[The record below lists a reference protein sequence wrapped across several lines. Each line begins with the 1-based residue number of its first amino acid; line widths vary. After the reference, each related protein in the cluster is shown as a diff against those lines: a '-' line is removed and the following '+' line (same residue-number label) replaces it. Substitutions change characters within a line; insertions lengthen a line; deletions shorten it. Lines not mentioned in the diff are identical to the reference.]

1 MSSRQN
7 LQVTPSN
14 HTSTGKIS
22 YKDGNPLIQFIIGEQ
37 DRMLIGN
44 SVRLVGKFNVFKAD
58 GTLSTTP
65 LRMSEQLGLY
75 SIIDSLTIKSQATH
89 QVIEEIK
96 HFQRFMGSYLPVTS
110 SEQDNAG
117 HLTETA
123 LTSVNYV
130 NQQHTVVGMPTSNA
144 TDTKKGG
151 NSFCINLPCGL
162 FNGQN
167 PIPLMANGA
176 GGLGGLLVEIQLA
189 PDSNVLFDA
198 TGTSTSADVKDAF
211 YELNNLSISAE
222 VMTPDPSTQLPPAS
236 TFEYNSISSYFTT
249 FNSTNAIVN
258 FNLGLSRVLGVFGNI
273 ISADKINNRGENGLA
288 NNFPVNS
295 GIIKVDG
302 VDTAE
307 APAKIQQL
315 FFTRGGERFPLE
327 YNIDTV
333 QKDSSV
339 SANAASDVADTQIVQ
354 NYMNAITQFS
364 KLRRTSTNPLNTKYT
379 AGTPAVVNIKVD
391 GGSSAGIG
399 VAYDVISGQGV
410 DFSSVNWGMNMECL
424 LTTDNP
430 QAFYLFVHSKQT
442 LAFSGD
448 GISVIR

>member
-1 MSSRQN
+1 MSSRSN

-37 DRMLIGN
+37 GRLLSGQ
-44 SVRLVGKFNVFKAD
+44 SVRLVGKFSVFKDDDTIPTAD
-58 GTLSTTP
+58 

-96 HFQRFMGSYLPVTS
+96 HFPRFMASYLPVTS
-110 SEQDNAG
+110 SNQDSAG
-117 HLTETA
+117 HMAQQA
-123 LTSVNYV
+123 LVGPNWA
-130 NQQHTVVGMPTSNA
+130 NQQRSVVECLTINA
-144 TDTKKGG
+144 TDSKKGG
-151 NSFCINLPCGL
+151 NSFAINLPCGL
-162 FNGQN
+162 FSGQN

-176 GGLGGLLVEIQLA
+176 GGVGGLLVEIQLA

-198 TGTSTSADVKDAF
+198 DGSATSADVKDAY
-211 YELNNLSISAE
+211 YELSNLSLSCE
-222 VMTPDPSTQLPPAS
+222 VMEPAAGMPTAS

-258 FNLGLSRVLGVFGNI
+258 FNLGLSRVLGVFGNMI
-273 ISADKINNRGENGLA
+273 AANKINNRGENGLS
-288 NNFPVNS
+288 NNFPVN
-295 GIIKVDG
+295 GQADQKE
-302 VDTAE
+302 AE
-307 APAKIQQL
+307 IFQL

-327 YNIDTV
+327 YNVDTV
-333 QKDSSV
+333 QRDSTN
-339 SANAASDVADTQIVQ
+339 SANALSLVADSEITQQ
-354 NYMNAITQFS
+354 YMNAITQYS
-364 KLRRTSTNPLNTKYT
+364 KLMRTQVSPLNTAYS
-379 AGTPAVVNIKVD
+379 AGTSAAVNFKID
-391 GGSSAGIG
+391 GGSAAGIG
-399 VAYDVISGQGV
+399 VAYDVVSGQGV
-410 DFSSVNWGMNMECL
+410 DFSSVNWGMNLTCD

-448 GISVIR
+448 GISVVR

>member
-37 DRMLIGN
+37 DRMLIGS
-44 SVRLVGKFNVFKAD
+44 SVRLVGNLKVFKSD
-58 GTLSTTP
+58 GTLSTVAI
-65 LRMSEQLGLY
+65 RMSEQLGVW
-75 SIIDSLTIKSQATH
+75 SIIDSLTIKSQATQ
-89 QVIEEIK
+89 QVIEEIR
-96 HFQRFMGSYLPVTS
+96 HYPRMMSSYLPVTS

-117 HLTETA
+117 HIAEA
-123 LTSVNYV
+123 GLTSINYL
-130 NQQHTVVGMPTSNA
+130 NQQHTVVSNPSSNGA
-144 TDTKKGG
+144 QGG

-162 FNGQN
+162 FNGEN

-176 GGLGGLLVEIQLA
+176 GGVGGLLVEIQLA
-189 PDSNVLFDA
+189 PDSNVLFD
-198 TGTSTSADVKDAF
+198 GNGSSTSADIKDAF
-211 YELNNLSISAE
+211 YQLSDVSISAE
-222 VMTPDPSTQLPPAS
+222 VETPDPSITIPSAN

-249 FNSTNAIVN
+249 FNSTNAIIN

-273 ISADKINNRGENGLA
+273 ISADKINNRGQNGLA
-288 NNFPVNS
+288 NNYPVNKANAS
-295 GIIKVDG
+295 AD
-302 VDTAE
+302 E
-307 APAKIQQL
+307 LPARIQQL
-315 FFTRGGERFPLE
+315 FFTKGGERFPLE
-327 YNIDTV
+327 YNIDTL
-333 QKDSSV
+333 QKSNVAVDADNNFPDS
-339 SANAASDVADTQIVQ
+339 QITQ
-354 NYMNAITQFS
+354 NYLNAIKQFS
-364 KLRRTSTNPLNTKYT
+364 KLRRTSISPLNTEYT
-379 AGTPAVVNIKVD
+379 DGRPSVVNIKVD
-391 GGSSAGIG
+391 GGSVAGLG

-410 DFSSVNWGMNMECL
+410 DFSSVNWGMNMECA

>member
-14 HTSTGKIS
+14 HTSTGSIS
-22 YKDGNPLIQFIIGEQ
+22 YKDGNPLIQMIIGEQ
-37 DRMLIGN
+37 DRMLIGS
-44 SVRLVGKFNVFKAD
+44 SVRLVGKFSVFKSD
-58 GTLSTTP
+58 GTLSDGS
-65 LRMSEQLGLY
+65 LRMSEQLGMY

-89 QVIEEIK
+89 QVIEEIR
-96 HFQRFMGSYLPVTS
+96 HFPRFMSSYLPVTS

-117 HLTETA
+117 HLTTTA
-123 LTSVNYV
+123 LTSINYD
-130 NQQHTVVGMPTSNA
+130 NQQHSVVELPTSNN
-144 TDTKKGG
+144 TDSLKSG

-162 FNGQN
+162 FMGRN

-176 GGLGGLLVEIQLA
+176 GGVGGLLVEIQLA
-189 PDSNVLFDA
+189 PDSNVLFDENGS
-198 TGTSTSADVKDAF
+198 TTSDSVKDAF
-211 YELNNLSISAE
+211 YQLDRVSLSCE
-222 VMTPDPSTQLPPAS
+222 VMTPDPTQKIPPAS

-273 ISADKINNRGENGLA
+273 ISANKINNRGENGLA

-295 GIIKVDG
+295 GAG
-302 VDTAE
+302 QSS
-307 APAKIQQL
+307 AKIKQL

-327 YNIDTV
+327 YNIDTL
-333 QKDSSV
+333 QKDTATYNSGNV
-339 SANAASDVADTQIVQ
+339 FADSQITQE
-354 NYMNAITQFS
+354 YMNSVTQFS
-364 KLRRTSTNPLNTKYT
+364 KLRRTSVSPLNTKYT
-379 AGTPAVVNIKVD
+379 AGTPAVVNFKVG
-391 GGSSAGIG
+391 GGSVAGVG

-410 DFSSVNWGMNMECL
+410 DFSSVNWGMNMECD
-424 LTTDNP
+424 LTTDSS
-430 QAFYLFVHSKQT
+430 QAFYLFVHSKNT

>member
-7 LQVTPSN
+7 IQVTPSN

-37 DRMLIGN
+37 SRLLVGG
-44 SVRLVGKFNVFKAD
+44 SVRLVGNFKVFKAD
-58 GTLSTTP
+58 GVLAGTN

-75 SIIDSLTIKSQATH
+75 SLIDSLTIKSQATH
-89 QVIEEIK
+89 QVIEEIR
-96 HFQRFMGSYLPVTS
+96 HYPRMMGSYLPVTS
-110 SEQDNAG
+110 SAQDNAG

-123 LTSVNYV
+123 LTSINYV
-130 NQQHTVVGMPTSNA
+130 NQQHTVVSNPSSLS
-144 TDTKKGG
+144 DNGG

-198 TGTSTSADVKDAF
+198 TGAPTSVDVKDAF
-211 YELNNLSISAE
+211 YQLSNLSIAAE
-222 VMTPDPSTQLPPAS
+222 VITPDPTVQMPASS

-258 FNLGLSRVLGVFGNI
+258 FNLGLSRVLGVFGNM
-273 ISADKINNRGENGLA
+273 ISADKINNRGENGLT
-288 NNFPVNS
+288 NNYPVNAS
-295 GIIKVDG
+295 NADTTKDESAAPIK
-302 VDTAE
+302 
-307 APAKIQQL
+307 QL

-327 YNIDTV
+327 YNIDTN
-333 QKDSSV
+333 QKSNVAIDADS
-339 SANAASDVADTQIVQ
+339 NTADTQIVQ

-364 KLRRTSTNPLNTKYT
+364 KLKRTSVTPLNTKYT
-379 AGTPAVVNIKVD
+379 AGTPAVVNVKVD
-391 GGSSAGIG
+391 GGSVAGVG

-410 DFSSVNWGMNMECL
+410 DFSSVNWGMNMECG

-430 QAFYLFVHSKQT
+430 QAFYLFVHAKNT
-442 LAFSGD
+442 IAFSGD

>member
-22 YKDGNPLIQFIIGEQ
+22 YKDGNPLIQFILGEQ
-37 DRMLIGN
+37 QRMLVGQ

-58 GTLSTTP
+58 GTLSTSA
-65 LRMSEQLGLY
+65 LRMSEQLGIY
-75 SIIDSLTIKSQATH
+75 SIIDSLTIKSQSTH

-96 HFQRFMGSYLPVTS
+96 HFPRFMGSYLPVTS
-110 SEQDNAG
+110 SGQDSAG
-117 HLTETA
+117 HLAETA
-123 LTSVNYV
+123 LVAPNWA
-130 NQQHTVVGMPTSNA
+130 NGQHTVVGMPTSLA

-162 FNGQN
+162 FSGQN

-189 PDSNVLFDA
+189 PDSNVLFDE
-198 TGTSTSADVKDAF
+198 TGSSTSDDVKDAF
-211 YELNNLSISAE
+211 YELSNLSIACE
-222 VMTPDPSTQLPPAS
+222 VMTPDPSVSMPPAS

-288 NNFPVNS
+288 NNFPVNGGADQS
-295 GIIKVDG
+295 PAEIK
-302 VDTAE
+302 
-307 APAKIQQL
+307 QL

-327 YNIDTV
+327 FNIDTV
-333 QKDSSV
+333 QKDSTV
-339 SANAASDVADTQIVQ
+339 TANADSNVADSEITQQ
-354 NYMNAITQFS
+354 YMNAITQFS
-364 KLRRTSTNPLNTKYT
+364 KLRRTQVSPLNTKYT
-379 AGTPAVVNIKVD
+379 SGKPDKVNFKVD
-391 GGSSAGIG
+391 GGSVAGIG
-399 VAYDVISGQGV
+399 IAYDVVSGQGV
-410 DFSSVNWGMNMECL
+410 DFSSVNWGMNMECD
-424 LTTDNP
+424 LTTDNS
-430 QAFYLFVHSKQT
+430 QALYLFVHSKQT

-448 GISVIR
+448 GISVVR

>member
-37 DRMLIGN
+37 SRMLVGQ
-44 SVRLVGKFNVFKAD
+44 SVRLVGKFNVFKSD
-58 GTLSTTP
+58 GTLSTSP
-65 LRMSEQLGLY
+65 LRMSEQLGIY
-75 SIIDSLTIKSQATH
+75 SIIDSLTIKSQSTH

-96 HFQRFMGSYLPVTS
+96 HFPRFMGSYLPVTS
-110 SEQDNAG
+110 SGQDSSG
-117 HLTETA
+117 HLAETA
-123 LTSVNYV
+123 LVAPNWA
-130 NQQHTVVGMPTSNA
+130 NGQHTVVGMPTSLA

-162 FNGQN
+162 FSGQN

-176 GGLGGLLVEIQLA
+176 GGLGGLLVEIQLS
-189 PDSNVLFDA
+189 PDSNVLFDE
-198 TGTSTSADVKDAF
+198 TGSSTSDDVKDAF
-211 YELNNLSISAE
+211 YELSNLSIACE
-222 VMTPDPSTQLPPAS
+222 VMTPDPSVSMPPAS

-288 NNFPVNS
+288 NNFPVNGGADQS
-295 GIIKVDG
+295 PAEIK
-302 VDTAE
+302 
-307 APAKIQQL
+307 QL

-327 YNIDTV
+327 FNIDTV
-333 QKDSSV
+333 QKDSTV
-339 SANAASDVADTQIVQ
+339 PANALSNVADSEITQQ
-354 NYMNAITQFS
+354 YMNAITQFS
-364 KLRRTSTNPLNTKYT
+364 KLRSTQVSPLNTKYT
-379 AGTPAVVNIKVD
+379 SGKPDKVNFKVD
-391 GGSSAGIG
+391 GGSVAGIG
-399 VAYDVISGQGV
+399 IAYDVVSGQGV
-410 DFSSVNWGMNMECL
+410 DFSSVNWGMNMECD
-424 LTTDNP
+424 LTTDNS
-430 QAFYLFVHSKQT
+430 QAFYLYVHSKQT

-448 GISVIR
+448 GISVVR

>member
-37 DRMLIGN
+37 ARMLVGQ

-65 LRMSEQLGLY
+65 LRMSEQLGIY
-75 SIIDSLTIKSQATH
+75 SIIDSLTIKSQSTH

-96 HFQRFMGSYLPVTS
+96 HFPRFMSSYLPVTS
-110 SEQDNAG
+110 SGQDVAG
-117 HLTETA
+117 HLAETA
-123 LTSVNYV
+123 LVAPNWS
-130 NQQHTVVGMPTSNA
+130 NQQHTVVGMPTSLA

-151 NSFCINLPCGL
+151 SSFCINLPCGL
-162 FNGQN
+162 FSGQN

-189 PDSNVLFDA
+189 PDSNVLFDE
-198 TGTSTSADVKDAF
+198 TGSSTSDDVKDAF
-211 YELNNLSISAE
+211 YQLSNLSIACE
-222 VMTPDPSTQLPPAS
+222 VMTLDPSVQMPPAS

-258 FNLGLSRVLGVFGNI
+258 FNLGLSRVLGVFGNM

-295 GIIKVDG
+295 GADQ
-302 VDTAE
+302 
-307 APAKIQQL
+307 APAEIKQL

-333 QKDSSV
+333 QKDSTV
-339 SANAASDVADTQIVQ
+339 SANKDSLVADSEITQQ
-354 NYMNAITQFS
+354 YMNAITQFS
-364 KLRRTSTNPLNTKYT
+364 KLRRTQVSPLNTKYT
-379 AGTPAVVNIKVD
+379 SGKPADVNFKVD
-391 GGSSAGIG
+391 GGSVAGIG
-399 VAYDVISGQGV
+399 IAYDVVSGQGV
-410 DFSSVNWGMNMECL
+410 DFSSVNWGMNMECD
-424 LTTDNP
+424 LTTDNS

-442 LAFSGD
+442 VAFSGD
-448 GISVIR
+448 GISVVR

>member
-37 DRMLIGN
+37 DRMLIGS
-44 SVRLVGKFNVFKAD
+44 SVRLVGNLKVFKSD
-58 GTLSTTP
+58 GTLSTVA
-65 LRMSEQLGLY
+65 LRMSEQLGVW
-75 SIIDSLTIKSQATH
+75 SIIDSLTIKSQATQ
-89 QVIEEIK
+89 QVIEEIR
-96 HFQRFMGSYLPVTS
+96 HYPRMMGSYLPVTS

-117 HLTETA
+117 HIAEA
-123 LTSVNYV
+123 GLTSVNYL
-130 NQQHTVVGMPTSNA
+130 NQNHTVVANPSSNG
-144 TDTKKGG
+144 DKGG

-162 FNGQN
+162 FNGEN

-176 GGLGGLLVEIQLA
+176 GGVGGLLVEIQLA

-198 TGTSTSADVKDAF
+198 SGSSTSADVKDAF
-211 YELNNLSISAE
+211 YQLSDVSISAE
-222 VMTPDPSTQLPPAS
+222 VETPDPSITIPSAN

-249 FNSTNAIVN
+249 FNSTNAIIN

-273 ISADKINNRGENGLA
+273 ISADKINNRGQNGLA
-288 NNFPVNS
+288 NNYPVNQADAS
-295 GIIKVDG
+295 GDEK
-302 VDTAE
+302 A
-307 APAKIQQL
+307 ARIQQL
-315 FFTRGGERFPLE
+315 FFTKGGERFPLE
-327 YNIDTV
+327 YNIDTL
-333 QKDSSV
+333 QKSNVAVDADNNFPDS
-339 SANAASDVADTQIVQ
+339 QITQ
-354 NYMNAITQFS
+354 NYLNAIKQFS
-364 KLRRTSTNPLNTKYT
+364 KLRRTSISPLNTEYT
-379 AGTPAVVNIKVD
+379 DGRPSVVNIKVD
-391 GGSSAGIG
+391 GGSVAGLG

-410 DFSSVNWGMNMECL
+410 DFSSVNWGMNMECD
-424 LTTDNP
+424 LTTNNP

>member
-58 GTLSTTP
+58 STLATTP
-65 LRMSEQLGLY
+65 LRMSEQLGIY

-130 NQQHTVVGMPTSNA
+130 NQQHTVVGIPTSNA

-151 NSFCINLPCGL
+151 NSFAINLPCGL

-176 GGLGGLLVEIQLA
+176 GGVGGLLVEIQLA
-189 PDSNVLFDA
+189 PDSNVLFDS
-198 TGTSTSADVKDAF
+198 TGNAVSDDVKDAF

-222 VMTPDPSTQLPPAS
+222 VMTPDPSVQVPPAS

-273 ISADKINNRGENGLA
+273 ISADKINNRGENGLS
-288 NNFPVNS
+288 NNYPVNA
-295 GIIKVDG
+295 GGD
-302 VDTAE
+302 E
-307 APAKIQQL
+307 LPAKIQQL

-333 QKDSSV
+333 QKDSSNPQ
-339 SANAASDVADTQIVQ
+339 NALSDTADSQIVQ

-391 GGSSAGIG
+391 GGSSAGLG

-448 GISVIR
+448 GISVVR

>member
-22 YKDGNPLIQFIIGEQ
+22 YKNGNPLIQFILGEQ
-37 DRMLIGN
+37 SRMLVGQ
-44 SVRLVGKFNVFKAD
+44 SVRLTGKFSVFKED
-58 GTLSTTP
+58 GTISTSP
-65 LRMSEQLGLY
+65 LRMSEQLGVY

-96 HFQRFMGSYLPVTS
+96 HFPRFMGSYLPVTS
-110 SEQDNAG
+110 SGQDTAG
-117 HLTETA
+117 HLSETA
-123 LTSVNYV
+123 LVAPNWA
-130 NQQHTVVGMPTSNA
+130 NQQHTVVSNPTVNGTGSRSY
-144 TDTKKGG
+144 G

-162 FNGQN
+162 FSGQN

-176 GGLGGLLVEIQLA
+176 GGLGGLLVEILLA
-189 PDSNVLFDA
+189 PDSNVLFDE
-198 TGTSTSADVKDAF
+198 TGSSTSADVKNAF
-211 YELNNLSISAE
+211 YELSNLSISCE
-222 VMTPDPSTQLPPAS
+222 VMTPDPSVRMPPAN

-273 ISADKINNRGENGLA
+273 ISADKINNRGENGLS

-295 GIIKVDG
+295 DG
-302 VDTAE
+302 SS
-307 APAKIQQL
+307 AKIKQL

-327 YNIDTV
+327 YNIDTL
-333 QKDSSV
+333 QKSNVTIDK
-339 SANAASDVADTQIVQ
+339 NNDYADPEIVQ
-354 NYMNAITQFS
+354 QYMNAITQFS
-364 KLRRTSTNPLNTKYT
+364 KLRRTSVSPLNTKYT
-379 AGTPAVVNIKVD
+379 AGDPNVVNFKVD
-391 GGSSAGIG
+391 TGSIAGIG
-399 VAYDVISGQGV
+399 IAYDVISGQGV
-410 DFSSVNWGMNMECL
+410 DFSSVNWGMNMECD
-424 LTTDNP
+424 LTSDSP

-448 GISVIR
+448 GISVVR